1 MALRKGWK
9 MLDGSSGKNK
19 IDNYNLKK
27 IKNYETRIKCN

>member
-19 IDNYNLKK
+19 IDNYNLKNK
-27 IKNYETRIKCN
+27 EL

>member
-27 IKNYETRIKCN
+27 NKEL